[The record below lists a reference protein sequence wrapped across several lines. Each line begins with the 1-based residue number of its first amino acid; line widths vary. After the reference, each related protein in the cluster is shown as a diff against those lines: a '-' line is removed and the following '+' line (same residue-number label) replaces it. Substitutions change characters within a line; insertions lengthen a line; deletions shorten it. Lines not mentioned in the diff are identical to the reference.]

1 MGDQEERELIY
12 ELKGMRS
19 ELRKLWKE
27 FDEVKEEKKEL
38 LNEIRQTKGE
48 FIAFENDQKKKELD
62 FGRFKEEVS
71 NQKSWLN
78 SELGRALPGVAL
90 TPGNRN
96 VNNNE
101 RFERVE
107 KIANALDKQSRGNGS
122 PGDHTKVSL
131 MWKLHGFSWF
141 FVGSCFVWIIKELL
155 KKT

>member
-1 MGDQEERELIY
+1 VGDIELNEVLY

-19 ELRKLWKE
+19 ELRKLWTE
-27 FDEVKEEKKEL
+27 FDKFKEEKNEL
-38 LNEIRQTKGE
+38 LDEIRRTRGE
-48 FIAFENDQKKKELD
+48 VIAVENEQKKSSLD
-62 FGRFKEEVS
+62 FGRINEEVL
-71 NQKSWLN
+71 NQKLWLN
-78 SELGRALPGVAL
+78 TELGRALPGSAL
-90 TPGNRN
+90 TPGVRN
-96 VNNNE
+96 VTNNE

-107 KIANALDKQSRGNGS
+107 NIANALDKQSRGNGS